1 MRDPPRDQKIIAT
14 VERSLEAMPRRV
26 NLIMLLGLIVVLVL
40 SVAISAGAKMAQED
54 VLAPAGED
62 VFGVGE
68 APPVEELL
76 PLGGGGALGV
86 AEAQLGKPFVWGTD
100 GPDTFSCSGLVR
112 YALRV
117 SGIDANAPFTPEEY
131 LGRYAPVDPVNIQPG
146 DVVIYPDWATMYA
159 GNGMLINANQLEGL
173 VTHTPMEY
181 AGEPLGIVR
190 P

>member
-1 MRDPPRDQKIIAT
+1 
-14 VERSLEAMPRRV
+14 MPRRV
-26 NLIMLLGLIVVLVL
+26 NLTMLLGLTVVLVL
-40 SVAISAGAKMAQED
+40 SVAISAGAQLAQENAL
-54 VLAPAGED
+54 VPAGED
-62 VFGVGE
+62 VFGVWD
-68 APPVEELL
+68 APLVDPLPPVV
-76 PLGGGGALGV
+76 GGGGALGA

-117 SGIDANAPFTPEEY
+117 SGIDADAPFTPEEY
-131 LGRYAPVDPVNIQPG
+131 LGRYAPVVPVNIQPG

-159 GNGMLINANQLEGL
+159 GDGMLINANQLEGL

>member
-1 MRDPPRDQKIIAT
+1 
-14 VERSLEAMPRRV
+14 MPRRV
-26 NLIMLLGLIVVLVL
+26 NLIMLLGLTVVLVL
-40 SVAISAGAKMAQED
+40 SVAISAGAKLAQENA
-54 VLAPAGED
+54 LAPPGQD
-62 VFGVGE
+62 VFSAGE
-68 APPVEELL
+68 APPVLEPL
-76 PLGGGGALGV
+76 PLVGGRGGSALGA

>member
-1 MRDPPRDQKIIAT
+1 
-14 VERSLEAMPRRV
+14 
-26 NLIMLLGLIVVLVL
+26 MLLGLTVVLVL
-40 SVAISAGAKMAQED
+40 SVAISAGAQLAQENA
-54 VLAPAGED
+54 LAPVGED

-68 APPVEELL
+68 APVVAPL
-76 PLGGGGALGV
+76 PLVGGGGGGALGA
-86 AEAQLGKPFVWGTD
+86 AEAQLGKPFVWGAD

-117 SGIDANAPFTPEEY
+117 SGIDADAPFTPEEY
-131 LGRYAPVDPVNIQPG
+131 LGRYAPVGPMNIQPG

-159 GNGMLINANQLEGL
+159 GDGMLINANQLEGF

-190 P
+190 PY